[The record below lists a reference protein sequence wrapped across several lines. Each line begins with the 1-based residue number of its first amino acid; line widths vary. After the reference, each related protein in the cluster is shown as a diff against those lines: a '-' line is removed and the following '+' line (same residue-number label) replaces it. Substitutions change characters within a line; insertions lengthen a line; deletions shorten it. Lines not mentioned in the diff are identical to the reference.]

1 MSRNQA
7 PVEVLARRYGGLL
20 RHDRV
25 SRLPMASLRTCAA
38 PARDR
43 RQCRQGHV
51 RSPWR
56 ARRLRRLPPRLHG
69 LEEGQRLVI
78 GDGGH
83 YGNVMLTGR
92 STSALQP
99 TYNGPH
105 KCDWLRRRVLVLRRL
120 ALRDR
125 GQHAGHKVLGACR
138 PAQVQPRRRLRYAGS
153 RGARI
158 AYQTLAGA
166 LEPDILLLH
175 GGFIPIQS
183 MARYSKFAVFSVS
196 WHP

>member
-1 MSRNQA
+1 VAFTFTWRDLC
-7 PVEVLARRYGGLL
+7 VEAAHHLL
-20 RHDRV
+20 RAHV
-25 SRLPMASLRTCAA
+25 AA
-38 PARDR
+38 PWTYAA
-43 RQCRQGHV
+43 QAA
-51 RSPWR
+51 S
-56 ARRLRRLPPRLHG
+56 AS
-69 LEEGQRLVI
+69 
-78 GDGGH
+78 
-83 YGNVMLTGR
+83 R
-92 STSALQP
+92 STASALQP

-105 KCDWLRRRVLVLRRL
+105 TCDWLRRRVLVLRRL

-175 GGFIPIQS
+175 GGLIPIQS